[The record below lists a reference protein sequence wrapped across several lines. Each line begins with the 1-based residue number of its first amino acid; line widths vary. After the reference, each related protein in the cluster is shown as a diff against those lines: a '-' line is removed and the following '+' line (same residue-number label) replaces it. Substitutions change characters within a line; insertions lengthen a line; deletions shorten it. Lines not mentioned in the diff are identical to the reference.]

1 MVKTMGCQSAP
12 LFFWSRKVNNLLEKL
27 VTLQKLDL
35 EIRKLGH
42 ALQQIPKRMLE
53 IDRKI
58 ESTKVPFE
66 EAKKKIDELK
76 KKADLLAE
84 EVIKLEVSERELK
97 LKMPKIKSNEE
108 YSALL
113 KEMDTAKKKKDDFEE
128 EQLTTIEEI
137 ESLEKELPSLEKKYL
152 EQENG
157 VKGERDELEKE
168 KREIESLLIKKKEER
183 NLVLPSIPKNYFEK
197 YTHIASA
204 RNGLAVAPV
213 RRGICQGCFI
223 GVRPKIVQD
232 LHYGEEIVY
241 CEGCQRFLYLDE
253 ES

>member
-1 MVKTMGCQSAP
+1 M
-12 LFFWSRKVNNLLEKL
+12 NNLLEKL

-42 ALQQIPKRMLE
+42 ALQQIPKKMIE
-53 IDRKI
+53 IDKKI
-58 ESTKVPFE
+58 ESTKLPFE
-66 EAKKKIDELK
+66 EAKKKIEELK
-76 KKADLLAE
+76 KKADLLSE
-84 EVIKLEVSERELK
+84 EAIKVEETERELK

-113 KEMDTAKKKKDDFEE
+113 KEMDSTKKRKEACD
-128 EQLTTIEEI
+128 EQQLITIEEI
-137 ESLEKELPSLEKKYL
+137 EALEKEIPILEKKYL

-157 VKGERDELEKE
+157 VKSEREELEKE
-168 KREIESLLIKKKEER
+168 KKEIETALIKKKEER
-183 NLVLPSIPKNYFEK
+183 NQVLPSVPKNYLDK

-204 RNGLAVAPV
+204 RNGLAVAAV
-213 RRGICQGCFI
+213 KKGICQGCFI

-241 CEGCQRFLYLDE
+241 CEGCQRFLYLE